1 MKRKGLVIT
10 AVIILIAVIFGGI
23 AFKAK
28 GNKGKEVTLHKIQKG
43 ELNSYLATS
52 GTVKSKNVKEYFG
65 SGLKINKVN
74 VKVGDAVKKG
84 DALITY
90 DTSDL
95 NVQLKQAEIQHNNA
109 VLQKQD
115 IVNQK
120 NNLEGK
126 VAELNKLIKQLE
138 NSTSNQTNNSTA
150 QLEDIIKEL
159 QNNPQL
165 QTNIED
171 LNKVIGTLQNNA
183 NPQNNVE
190 QLKATRDQLKAQIP
204 SSEKLKQLDNSVALA
219 KTSLEAV
226 QSNFNAVK
234 DGIVADFDGVITSLS
249 GTTGAMSTPNMA
261 VITLQDLNSLKLT
274 ISLNKFDTEKVKV
287 GQNAEIK
294 NNNKAYSGQVAFIS
308 PSASKQGNAAMAA
321 VGGSSEGNLSA
332 DIDVLEPAPE
342 LKVDFQADVNI
353 LTGTVAEALKVPIE
367 ALVTEKDGKNFV
379 FVVEG
384 GLAKKK
390 EVRVGLQSDTEMQI
404 VEGLGENEA
413 IILNTTDLKD
423 GDKVIESQK
432 EE

>member
-10 AVIILIAVIFGGI
+10 TIIILLAVIFGGV

-28 GNKGKEVTLHKIQKG
+28 GNKGREVNLHKVQKG

-138 NSTSNQTNNSTA
+138 NSTNNQTNNSNA

-165 QTNIED
+165 QTNNED

-183 NPQNNVE
+183 NSQNNVE

-226 QSNFNAVK
+226 QSKFNAVK

-249 GTTGAMSTPNMA
+249 GTVGAMSTPNMA
-261 VITLQDLNSLKLT
+261 VITLQDLNNLKLT

-294 NNNKAYSGQVAFIS
+294 NNSKMYSGQVAFIS

-390 EVRVGLQSDTEMQI
+390 EVKVGLQSDTEMQI
-404 VEGLGENEA
+404 VEGLEENEA